1 MEHLLLQHLN
11 VAAHEQHYFT
21 PAPTSAFLA
30 THQDLAV
37 SSRGEQHL
45 AAERASAS
53 RAAAARA
60 RLAQAA
66 QVRAAQQTHLRRQ
79 EQDFTAWLA
88 KMPLNTNADEV
99 TLSTLPEQN
108 EGSSSHLQL
117 KPELSAKLST
127 FPPKAA
133 QITCACKC
141 LRSHPI
147 ALVAPEQQAL
157 AHQRTRT
164 EQLSC
169 DYQALVLTYL
179 KPAERPAFYNSCLTS
194 VTTLNGLTNPQL
206 IEQEQAAAHYAPI
219 TLRTWAHQFTGAPE
233 AQLTY
238 AWDLADLSHFECCDY
253 ELPQQPKAYD
263 VKRTCLAL
271 SERAQCVTLEAQ
283 QAINDLSL
291 SISHMQPRHL
301 GPALTKINPLFQLDG
316 VGFIQG
322 LAQLGRFIPQHY
334 PLVPLMAPGITAT
347 DATNQA
353 EQVKDYLKS
362 TELKLKG
369 KLCKQAECNDAQF
382 QAELEQAQQQA
393 RVLASK
399 SDHKDRDDQSGSS
412 GSNDS
417 GSTSNDSGTTPDAS
431 GSSEDIAAAS
441 STNNAADLGDHDWFV
456 PILPESPFASSSAPA
471 NTTDL
476 SDHSW
481 FVPILPVTDFGL
493 SAAPQSEVDQDST
506 TDTEP
511 EVTHAD
517 STHDWF
523 VPVLPES
530 PFAPSPAPA
539 NAADLSDHSWF
550 VPTLPVTDFGL
561 SAAPKVNEDEV
572 VKSYQQLDLVPI
584 VPELC
589 HLHHL
594 PVEQSE
600 KLPNVPAFLAEYAQ
614 LKHADAHPERWE
626 ATFPQLYGD
635 KTDYG
640 YVDLVQPKLVNALDP
655 QCWHGASAGALPHT
669 FVLPQAISTRDAQ
682 GVPQALVLNLLTQEQ
697 ATSASLLNTSSE
709 SDFVQLSDAG
719 YLTLSCT
726 QQVLE
731 QFRCDWLN
739 NNDGAGFSVSTDP
752 SAPEY
757 LDYSL
762 DDCHGIGASPAELS
776 GSCYEPLPY
785 DTLRIEQMAVESTCA
800 TPAYP
805 YGKVAQTGLAPYCNA
820 LSYLKE
826 QHQQTGHRSDALNIS
841 MLEQQLRD
849 TATHLRWYADRRLN
863 FEYSCAMVN
872 QDLAASGR
880 QVSYDLHDCDWVAN
894 AAQFNFLMQARC
906 AEGQVR
912 QDLATLKSMCTGVP
926 QFHAELNPHE
936 GLGARYAEAQSQQL
950 ALGAT
955 AFDFS
960 ALPQLP
966 HGKLPPF
973 LTAAE
978 SCRLLQNRAH

>member
-1 MEHLLLQHLN
+1 MEHLILQSN
-11 VAAHEQHYFT
+11 AAAAHEQHYFT

-30 THQDLAV
+30 THQDVVV

-66 QVRAAQQTHLRRQ
+66 QVRATQQTHLRSQ

-88 KMPLNTNADEV
+88 QMPLNTNADEV
-99 TLSTLPEQN
+99 TLSTQPEQN

-169 DYQALVLTYL
+169 DYQAFVLTYL
-179 KPAERPAFYNSCLTS
+179 KPAERPAFYNMCLSS
-194 VTTLNGLTNPQL
+194 VTALNGLTNHQL
-206 IEQEQAAAHYAPI
+206 IEQAAAHYAPL
-219 TLRTWAHQFTGAPE
+219 TLRAWAHQFTGAPE
-233 AQLTY
+233 DQLTR
-238 AWDLADLSHFECCDY
+238 AWNLADLSHFECCDY

-291 SISHMQPRHL
+291 SISRMQPRHL
-301 GPALTKINPLFQLDG
+301 GPALTKINPLLRLDG

-322 LAQLGRFIPQHY
+322 LAQLGRFIAQHY
-334 PLVPLMAPGITAT
+334 PLVPLMAPGITTT

-362 TELKLKG
+362 TELKLKA
-369 KLCKQAECNDAQF
+369 KLRKQAERNDAQF
-382 QAELEQAQQQA
+382 QAELEQAEQQA
-393 RVLASK
+393 NALASK
-399 SDHKDRDDQSGSS
+399 SDLHDPDDQGGSS

-417 GSTSNDSGTTPDAS
+417 GSAPNDSGTMPDAS

-441 STNNAADLGDHDWFV
+441 STNNAADQGDHDWFV

-530 PFAPSPAPA
+530 PFASSTAPA

-550 VPTLPVTDFGL
+550 VPILPVTDFGL

-572 VKSYQQLDLVPI
+572 VKTYQQLDLVPL

-589 HLHHL
+589 YLHQL
-594 PVEQSE
+594 PVTQPE
-600 KLPNVPAFLAEYAQ
+600 KLPDVPAFLAEYAQ
-614 LKHADAHPERWE
+614 LKRADAHPERWE

-640 YVDLVQPKLVNALDP
+640 YVDLVQPKLVNTLDP
-655 QCWHGASAGALPHT
+655 KCWHGASAGVLPHT
-669 FVLPQAISTRDAQ
+669 FVLPQAISTRDDQ

-697 ATSASLLNTSSE
+697 ATSATLLNTSSE

-726 QQVLE
+726 QQILE

-739 NNDGAGFSVSTDP
+739 NNDGAGFSISTDP

-785 DTLRIEQMAVESTCA
+785 DTLRIEQMAVENTSTP
-800 TPAYP
+800 PAYP

-826 QHQQTGHRSDALNIS
+826 QHQQTGRRSDAIKIS

-926 QFHAELNPHE
+926 QFRAELDRHE
-936 GLGARYAEAQSQQL
+936 GLGALYAEAQSKQL
-950 ALGAT
+950 SLGAT

-973 LTAAE
+973 LTAAD

>member
-1 MEHLLLQHLN
+1 MEHLILQSN
-11 VAAHEQHYFT
+11 AAAAHEQHYFT

-53 RAAAARA
+53 CAAAARA

-66 QVRAAQQTHLRRQ
+66 QVRAAQQTHLRSQ

-88 KMPLNTNADEV
+88 QMLLNTNSAEV
-99 TLSTLPEQN
+99 ALNAQPEQN
-108 EGSSSHLQL
+108 DGSSSHLQL

-147 ALVAPEQQAL
+147 ALVAPEQQAM
-157 AHQRTRT
+157 AHKRTES

-179 KPAERPAFYNSCLTS
+179 KPAERPAFYNMCLSGITAI
-194 VTTLNGLTNPQL
+194 NGLTNSQI
-206 IEQEQAAAHYAPI
+206 IEQEQAAAHYAPL
-219 TLRTWAHQFTGAPE
+219 TLRAWAHQFTGAPE
-233 AQLTY
+233 DQLTR
-238 AWDLADLSHFECCDY
+238 AWNLADLSHFECCDY

-291 SISHMQPRHL
+291 SISRMQPRHL
-301 GPALTKINPLFQLDG
+301 GPALTKINPLLRLDG

-322 LAQLGRFIPQHY
+322 LAQLGRFIAQHY
-334 PLVPLMAPGITAT
+334 PLVPLMAPGITTT

-362 TELKLKG
+362 TELKLKA
-369 KLCKQAECNDAQF
+369 KLRKQAERNDAQF

-393 RVLASK
+393 SALTAK
-399 SDHKDRDDQSGSS
+399 TDHKDRDDQGGSS

-417 GSTSNDSGTTPDAS
+417 GTTPNDSGTMPDVS

-441 STNNAADLGDHDWFV
+441 STEKAADHSWFVPVLPESPFAPSPAPANTADLDDHDWFV
-456 PILPESPFASSSAPA
+456 PILPESPFGAESSTASDAVAPEDHDWFVPVLPESPFAPSPAPA
-471 NTTDL
+471 NTADL

-493 SAAPQSEVDQDST
+493 SAAPK
-506 TDTEP
+506 
-511 EVTHAD
+511 VT
-517 STHDWF
+517 
-523 VPVLPES
+523 
-530 PFAPSPAPA
+530 
-539 NAADLSDHSWF
+539 
-550 VPTLPVTDFGL
+550 
-561 SAAPKVNEDEV
+561 EDEV

-589 HLHHL
+589 YLHQQPL
-594 PVEQSE
+594 EQSAQ
-600 KLPNVPAFLAEYAQ
+600 LPDVPAFLAEYAQ
-614 LKHADAHPERWE
+614 LKRMDAHPERWE

-640 YVDLVQPKLVNALDP
+640 YIDLVQPKLVNTLDP
-655 QCWHGASAGALPHT
+655 KCWHGASSGVLPHT
-669 FVLPQAISTRDAQ
+669 FVLPQAISTRDDQ

-697 ATSASLLNTSSE
+697 ATSATLLNTSSE

-726 QQVLE
+726 QQILE

-762 DDCHGIGASPAELS
+762 DDCLGIGASPAELS

-785 DTLRIEQMAVESTCA
+785 DTLRIEQMAVENTST

-805 YGKVAQTGLAPYCNA
+805 YGKVAQTGLAPFCNA

-826 QHQQTGHRSDALNIS
+826 QHQQTGRRSDALKLS

-894 AAQFNFLMQARC
+894 AAQFKFLMQARC

-912 QDLATLKSMCTGVP
+912 QDFATLKSMCVGVP
-926 QFHAELNPHE
+926 QFRAELDRHE
-936 GLGARYAEAQSQQL
+936 GLGALYAEAQSKQL
-950 ALGAT
+950 SLGAT

-978 SCRLLQNRAH
+978 SCRLQQNRAH

>member
-66 QVRAAQQTHLRRQ
+66 QVRTAQQTYLRRQ
-79 EQDFTAWLA
+79 EQNFTAWHAQML
-88 KMPLNTNADEV
+88 LTTNSAEV
-99 TLSTLPEQN
+99 TLSVQPEQN
-108 EGSSSHLQL
+108 EDASSHLQL

-157 AHQRTRT
+157 AHQRTES
-164 EQLSC
+164 EQLNC

-179 KPAERPAFYNSCLTS
+179 KPAERPAFYNMCLSS
-194 VTTLNGLTNPQL
+194 VTALNGLTNHQL
-206 IEQEQAAAHYAPI
+206 IEQAAAHYAPL
-219 TLRTWAHQFTGAPE
+219 TLRAWAHQFTGAPE
-233 AQLTY
+233 DQLTR
-238 AWDLADLSHFECCDY
+238 AWNLADLSHFECCDY

-291 SISHMQPRHL
+291 SISRMQPRHL
-301 GPALTKINPLFQLDG
+301 GSALTKINPLFQLDG
-316 VGFIQG
+316 VGFLQG

-347 DATNQA
+347 DATNQS

-456 PILPESPFASSSAPA
+456 PILPESPFASSPAPA
-471 NTTDL
+471 NTAEL

-481 FVPILPVTDFGL
+481 FVPTLPVTNFGL
-493 SAAPQSEVDQDST
+493 SAAPQSEVDQEST

-530 PFAPSPAPA
+530 PFASSPAPA
-539 NAADLSDHSWF
+539 NVADLSDHSWF
-550 VPTLPVTDFGL
+550 VPILPVTDFGL

-572 VKSYQQLDLVPI
+572 VKTYQQLDLVPL

-589 HLHHL
+589 YLHQL
-594 PVEQSE
+594 PVTQPE
-600 KLPNVPAFLAEYAQ
+600 KLPDVPAFLAEYAQ
-614 LKHADAHPERWE
+614 LKRADAHPERWE

-640 YVDLVQPKLVNALDP
+640 YVDLVQPTLVNALDP
-655 QCWHGASAGALPHT
+655 KCWYGASAGALPHT

-682 GVPQALVLNLLTQEQ
+682 GVPQALVLNLLTQDQ
-697 ATSASLLNTSSE
+697 ATSATLLNTSSE

-731 QFRCDWLN
+731 QFRCAWLN

-826 QHQQTGHRSDALNIS
+826 QHQQTGRRSDALKVS

-926 QFHAELNPHE
+926 QFHAELDRHE
-936 GLGARYAEAQSQQL
+936 GLGARYAEAQSKQL

>member
-60 RLAQAA
+60 RLAQAT
-66 QVRAAQQTHLRRQ
+66 QVRAAQQTHLRSQ

-179 KPAERPAFYNSCLTS
+179 KPAERPAFYNMCLSS
-194 VTTLNGLTNPQL
+194 VTALNGLTNHQL
-206 IEQEQAAAHYAPI
+206 IEQAAAHYAPL
-219 TLRTWAHQFTGAPE
+219 TLRAWAHQFTGAPE
-233 AQLTY
+233 DQLTR
-238 AWDLADLSHFECCDY
+238 AWNLADLSHFECCDY

-291 SISHMQPRHL
+291 SISRMQPRHL
-301 GPALTKINPLFQLDG
+301 GSALNKINPLFQLDG

-322 LAQLGRFIPQHY
+322 LAELGRFIPQHY

-369 KLCKQAECNDAQF
+369 KLRKQAECNDAQF

-393 RVLASK
+393 NALASK
-399 SDHKDRDDQSGSS
+399 SDHKDRDDQGGSS

-417 GSTSNDSGTTPDAS
+417 GSAPNDSGTMPDAS

-441 STNNAADLGDHDWFV
+441 STNNAADQGDHDWFV
-456 PILPESPFASSSAPA
+456 PTLPESPFASSSAPA

-493 SAAPQSEVDQDST
+493 SAAP
-506 TDTEP
+506 
-511 EVTHAD
+511 
-517 STHDWF
+517 
-523 VPVLPES
+523 
-530 PFAPSPAPA
+530 
-539 NAADLSDHSWF
+539 
-550 VPTLPVTDFGL
+550 
-561 SAAPKVNEDEV
+561 KVNEDEV
-572 VKSYQQLDLVPI
+572 VKTYQQLDLVPL

-589 HLHHL
+589 YLHQL
-594 PVEQSE
+594 PVTQPD
-600 KLPNVPAFLAEYAQ
+600 KLPDVPAFLAEYAQ
-614 LKHADAHPERWE
+614 LKRADAHPERWE

-655 QCWHGASAGALPHT
+655 QCWHGASSGVLPHT

-697 ATSASLLNTSSE
+697 ATSATLLNTSSE

-726 QQVLE
+726 QQILE
-731 QFRCDWLN
+731 QFRCAWLN

-785 DTLRIEQMAVESTCA
+785 DTLRIEQMAVESTST

-826 QHQQTGHRSDALNIS
+826 QHQQTGRRSDALKIS
-841 MLEQQLRD
+841 MMEQQLRD

-880 QVSYDLHDCDWVAN
+880 QVNYDLHDCDWVAN

-978 SCRLLQNRAH
+978 CCRLLQNRAH

>member
-60 RLAQAA
+60 AAARARLAQAA
-66 QVRAAQQTHLRRQ
+66 QVRAAQQTHLRSQ

-179 KPAERPAFYNSCLTS
+179 KPAERPAFYNMCLSS
-194 VTTLNGLTNPQL
+194 VTALNGLTNHQL
-206 IEQEQAAAHYAPI
+206 IEQAAAHYAPL
-219 TLRTWAHQFTGAPE
+219 TLRAWAHQFTGAPE
-233 AQLTY
+233 DQLTR

-291 SISHMQPRHL
+291 SISRMQPRHL
-301 GPALTKINPLFQLDG
+301 GSALTKINPLFQLDG

-322 LAQLGRFIPQHY
+322 LAELGRFIPQHY
-334 PLVPLMAPGITAT
+334 PLVPLMAPVITAT

-369 KLCKQAECNDAQF
+369 KLRKQAECNDAQF

-417 GSTSNDSGTTPDAS
+417 GITPNDSGNMPDAS

-441 STNNAADLGDHDWFV
+441 STNNAADQGDHDWFV

-530 PFAPSPAPA
+530 PFASSTAPA

-550 VPTLPVTDFGL
+550 VPILPVTDFGL

-572 VKSYQQLDLVPI
+572 VKTYQQLDLVPL

-589 HLHHL
+589 YLHQL
-594 PVEQSE
+594 PVTQPE
-600 KLPNVPAFLAEYAQ
+600 KLPDVPAFLAEYAQ
-614 LKHADAHPERWE
+614 LKRADAHPELWE

-655 QCWHGASAGALPHT
+655 QCWHGASSGVLPHT

-682 GVPQALVLNLLTQEQ
+682 GVPQALVLNLLTQDQ
-697 ATSASLLNTSSE
+697 ATSAKLLNTSSE

-731 QFRCDWLN
+731 QFRCAWLN

-826 QHQQTGHRSDALNIS
+826 QHQQTGHRSDALKIS

-880 QVSYDLHDCDWVAN
+880 QVNYDLHDCDWVAN

-912 QDLATLKSMCTGVP
+912 QDLATLKSMCAGVP
-926 QFHAELNPHE
+926 QFHAELDRHE
-936 GLGARYAEAQSQQL
+936 GLGALYAEAQSKQL

-960 ALPQLP
+960 ALPELP
-966 HGKLPPF
+966 L
-973 LTAAE
+973 AAKPRPL
-978 SCRLLQNRAH
+978 SAP

>member
-79 EQDFTAWLA
+79 EQNFTAWLA

-99 TLSTLPEQN
+99 TLSPLPEQN

-179 KPAERPAFYNSCLTS
+179 KPAERPAFYNMCLSS
-194 VTTLNGLTNPQL
+194 VTALNGLTNHQL
-206 IEQEQAAAHYAPI
+206 IEQAAAHYAPL
-219 TLRTWAHQFTGAPE
+219 TLRAWAHQFTGAPE
-233 AQLTY
+233 DQLTR
-238 AWDLADLSHFECCDY
+238 AWNLADLSHFECCDY

-291 SISHMQPRHL
+291 SISRMQPRHL
-301 GPALTKINPLFQLDG
+301 GSALTKINPLFQLDG

-322 LAQLGRFIPQHY
+322 LAELGRFIPQHY

-369 KLCKQAECNDAQF
+369 KLRKQAECNDAQF

-399 SDHKDRDDQSGSS
+399 SDHKDRDDQGGSS

-417 GSTSNDSGTTPDAS
+417 GSAPNDSGTMPDAS

-441 STNNAADLGDHDWFV
+441 STNNAADQGDHDWFV

-530 PFAPSPAPA
+530 PFASSTAPA

-550 VPTLPVTDFGL
+550 VPILPVTDFGL

-572 VKSYQQLDLVPI
+572 VKTYQQLDLVPL

-589 HLHHL
+589 YLHQL
-594 PVEQSE
+594 PVEQPE
-600 KLPNVPAFLAEYAQ
+600 KLPDVPAFLAEYAQ
-614 LKHADAHPERWE
+614 LKRADAHPERWE

-640 YVDLVQPKLVNALDP
+640 YVDLVQPKLVNAIDP

-682 GVPQALVLNLLTQEQ
+682 GVPQALVLNLLTQDQ
-697 ATSASLLNTSSE
+697 ATSATLLNTSSE

-731 QFRCDWLN
+731 QFRCAWLN

-826 QHQQTGHRSDALNIS
+826 QHQQTGHRSDALKIS

-880 QVSYDLHDCDWVAN
+880 QVNYDLHDCDWVAN
-894 AAQFNFLMQARC
+894 AAQFNYDYPRI
-906 AEGQVR
+906 G
-912 QDLATLKSMCTGVP
+912 
-926 QFHAELNPHE
+926 
-936 GLGARYAEAQSQQL
+936 
-950 ALGAT
+950 
-955 AFDFS
+955 
-960 ALPQLP
+960 
-966 HGKLPPF
+966 
-973 LTAAE
+973 
-978 SCRLLQNRAH
+978 